1 MKCTITML
9 WVLLALAFARV
20 GGVQAQTIYP
30 PAGPYISPNISDFSG
45 SSFLSTDPVVATYFF
60 YWYSV
65 LSNEHIVNANNS
77 DALTDHP
84 VGSSAA
90 PVSSYP
96 PNPSYQTRPRA
107 AYPGPPSAPNFA
119 YQDLNWQA
127 QEVHNIVAYNIDLM
141 LPDYWGQPGAN
152 NWTRQGLQALDS
164 GMDTL
169 ENQGQ
174 RLPKVG
180 LFYDNTTMQGWDLSN
195 PTYKELFYETIRDFY
210 SLVKPRRWA
219 RFNGRVLVE
228 LYTSAWPA
236 HIDPSAFTYASTRF
250 SQDFGGNTLFF
261 IGDQGWRNAGCPID
275 LIYSWGGA
283 DVAKFLDVSE
293 IGPGFNNAAVN
304 NGTGTGYRDRGGASN
319 VKYSNDWVAA
329 HQVGHP
335 LIALETWNE
344 YHEATDIAPS
354 VEWGYV
360 DFNITNPQA
369 QWHHFNGYFTKQDFL
384 YQLGRL
390 PDWSGSITWTA
401 AAYNSGPAA
410 VRDGLLN
417 SAESQQRTSNGNY
430 VTFLY
435 NRYLHRAPDSGGY
448 QNWVNVLNS
457 GTARSAVRD
466 SFLNSVEARQDVPNA
481 NFVTECYHQFLNR
494 EPDSGGF
501 NTYMNQLASGVPRYQ
516 VRDAFLNSVEFR
528 NRDLSNLSAV
538 DQRSI
543 YDFAGWPP
551 Q

>member
-1 MKCTITML
+1 MKRTITTV
-9 WVLLALAFARV
+9 WVLLSLAFVAV
-20 GGVQAQTIYP
+20 GEVPAQTIYP

-45 SSFLSTDPVVATYFF
+45 SSFLTTDPVVATYFF

-65 LSNEHIVNANNS
+65 LSNEHIVNGNNS

-84 VGSSAA
+84 IGSSAT
-90 PVSSYP
+90 PISYP
-96 PNPSYQTRPRA
+96 PNPAYQTRPRA
-107 AYPGPPSAPNFA
+107 SYPGPPSAPNFA
-119 YQDLNWQA
+119 YQDLNWHA

-141 LPDYWGQPGAN
+141 LPDYWGQPGVS
-152 NWTRQGLQALDS
+152 NWTRQGLQALDA
-164 GMDTL
+164 GMDAL

-174 RLPKVG
+174 ALPKVG
-180 LFYDNTTMQGWDLSN
+180 LFYDNTTMSGWDLSN
-195 PTYKELFYETIRDFY
+195 PTLKELFYETIRDFY

-219 RFNGRVLVE
+219 RFNGRVLVQ
-228 LYTSAWPA
+228 LYTSSWPA
-236 HIDPSAFTYASTRF
+236 HIDPSAFTYASARF

-283 DVAKFLDVSE
+283 GTSQLLDVSE
-293 IGPGFNNAAVN
+293 IGPGFNNAATN
-304 NGTGTGYRDRGGASN
+304 NGMGTGYVDRGGAGN
-319 VKYSNDWVAA
+319 TKFANAWVSA

-354 VEWGYV
+354 LEWGYA
-360 DFNITNPQA
+360 DYNITNPQA
-369 QWHHFNGYFTKQDFL
+369 KWHHFNGYFVKQDYL
-384 YQLGRL
+384 YQLGRQ

-401 AAYNSGPAA
+401 AAYNSGPAYA
-410 VRDGLLN
+410 RDSLLN
-417 SAESQQRTSNGNY
+417 SAESQLRMSNGDY
-430 VTFLY
+430 VNFLY
-435 NRYLHRAPDSGGY
+435 SRYLHRGADPGGY
-448 QNWVNVLNS
+448 QNWVNALNS
-457 GTARSAVRD
+457 GAARSSVRD
-466 SFLNSVEARQDVPNA
+466 AFLNSVEAQQDVPNA

-501 NTYMNQLASGVPRYQ
+501 NTFMNQLASGVARSV
-516 VRDAFLNSVEFR
+516 VRDEFVGSAEFR
-528 NRDLSNLSAV
+528 NRNLANLSAV